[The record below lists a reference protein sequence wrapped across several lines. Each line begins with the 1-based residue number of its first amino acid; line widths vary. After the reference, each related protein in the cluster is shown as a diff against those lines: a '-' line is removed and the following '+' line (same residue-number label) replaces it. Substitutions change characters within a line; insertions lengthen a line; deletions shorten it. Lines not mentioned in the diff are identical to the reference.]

1 MATEVFGRVV
11 PHLFPSLGP
20 ALMVSMGYIDLGKW
34 VAAIEGGARF
44 GFDLVSLVL
53 FFNCTA
59 ILCQY
64 LATCIGMVTGRN
76 LAEICSQEYS
86 KWTCILLGI
95 QAEISMITSETTMV
109 LGIAHGLN
117 LLFGTELVSCIFL
130 ATASTVLLPL
140 FVTTWDNIKA
150 EAFYTVIAGAA
161 LVFYVLGVLISQ
173 PEFPLAMNGVFPK
186 LNGQSAYSLM
196 ALLGSNIMVHNF
208 YIHSSFAQQQSRHQ
222 IVTMGSLFNDHF
234 FAILSIFTGIFLVNY
249 VLMNSAASVFSN
261 TDGVVN
267 LQDLNFLMDQIFK
280 SPIAPVA
287 FFLVLFFSS
296 QITALNWNIGGQVIL
311 RYLFDINLSVWAHH
325 GLLKALAIIPVLY
338 YARNGGAEGIYQLLI
353 FCQII
358 LAMLLPSSVIPL
370 FRVASSKCTMG
381 PFKIPW
387 YMEIFSLIAFFG
399 MLASNMIFI
408 VEALFGKSN
417 WISNLQSSTGSSVII
432 PNIIMFLV
440 AFTSVGLTLYLAVTP
455 LKSASERPDIQIV
468 PGYTQSTSELFEV
481 GELDDME
488 KINYEEDRGSIEDAS
503 SEKFIE
509 SQGEKLHSEPNFDV
523 SETTID
529 SDHESHQS
537 TQSHQSAYD
546 PSVMSA
552 CSSPACHAEK
562 SNLAIDEAAGENSS
576 KVTGAAFSDVI
587 ASQEIEAKYP
597 IEKDVEV
604 STDVQMDKNNEE
616 EGASLAED
624 VSRGILPIPSFEGL
638 SIPSSNSKGKGSD
651 VGSGSGSLSKL
662 SGLGRAARR
671 QLSAVLD
678 EFWGHLFDFHGK
690 LTQEATARRLDVLL
704 GIDSKII
711 GSSVKADAPADELA
725 KSYFPD
731 LDRGSI
737 FQSSSRE
744 FSSPR
749 HGFQMESRPYS
760 QTMQTLD
767 AHGHNSYTSVF
778 GCIDR
783 PSLYPPQSSDNRDY
797 QPATIHGYQLSS
809 YLRGASAG
817 RTPYSSNIS
826 VDLPPTSSTSSFI
839 ANCRD
844 PVMYGG
850 GQNDLGSLRASS
862 FQNRQAT
869 STIGRLPVDQSFY
882 ESTLLETGENTV
894 SSAYGKKYHSSP
906 DVSAII
912 ASIRSSSLNDG
923 NAQWGGPFGS
933 RPSTGRMTYEQSQYL
948 NPISTRTGVPLA
960 FDQLSPPKL
969 HKDVFSPHS
978 SLNSNTR
985 SLWFRQPSEQLFGVI
1000 GKNQSARDRGVDNR
1014 PNVTAAKEVFSYTES
1029 ETKLLQYFRICM
1041 MKLLKL
1047 EGSDWLFRQGGGIDE
1062 ELIDRVAAKEKY
1074 LQEIDSGEI
1083 NQAHMLDRR
1092 NSSAQRSEEGDPAS
1106 LLPVTNCG
1114 DGCIWRA
1121 ALVVSFGAW
1130 CIRRI
1135 LELSVVESRPELWGK
1150 YTYVLNR
1157 LQGILEPAFL
1167 KSHPLLVACSCLEV
1181 NSRNSSTSLQNGN
1194 PGNTEKTN
1202 KTTSVTTANMVLDM
1216 IRDVEAAVSGRKG
1229 RTGTAAGDV
1238 AFPKG
1243 KENLV
1248 SVLKRYKRRLL
1259 NKSSAGN
1266 EGGSSSRRIPSPI
1279 SSSVS

>member
-1 MATEVFGRVV
+1 MATEVFGGVV

-34 VAAIEGGARF
+34 VAAVEGGARF

-64 LATCIGMVTGRN
+64 LATCIGMVTGKN

-117 LLFGTELVSCIFL
+117 LLFGIELVSCIFL

-150 EAFYTVIAGAA
+150 EAFYTAIAAVA

-208 YIHSSFAQQQSRHQ
+208 YIHSSSVQQQSRQ
-222 IVTMGSLFNDHF
+222 IVTVGSLFNDHF

-249 VLMNSAASVFSN
+249 VLMNSAATVFSN

-311 RYLFDINLSVWAHH
+311 RYFFGINLSVWAHH
-325 GLLKALAIIPVLY
+325 GLLKALAIIPALY
-338 YARNGGAEGIYQLLI
+338 YARNGGSEGIYQLLI

-381 PFKIPW
+381 RFKIPW

-408 VEALFGKSN
+408 VEALFGRSN
-417 WISNLQSSTGSSVII
+417 WISNMQSSTGSSVII
-432 PNIIMFLV
+432 PSSIIFLV

-455 LKSASERPDIQIV
+455 LKSASERPDIQIF
-468 PGYTQSTSELFEV
+468 PGYMQSTPELFEV
-481 GELDDME
+481 VESDDME
-488 KINYEEDRGSIEDAS
+488 KINYEEDQGSIEDVS

-509 SQGEKLHSEPNFDV
+509 NQGEKLHSEANFDV
-523 SETTID
+523 SETIID

-546 PSVMSA
+546 PGIMSA
-552 CSSPACHAEK
+552 CSSPAYHTEK

-576 KVTGAAFSDVI
+576 KVTGTVFPDVI

-616 EGASLAED
+616 EGAPLAED
-624 VSRGILPIPSFEGL
+624 VSRGILPYPSVE
-638 SIPSSNSKGKGSD
+638 
-651 VGSGSGSLSKL
+651 GSGSLSKL

-678 EFWGHLFDFHGK
+678 EFWGHLFDYHGK
-690 LTQEATARRLDVLL
+690 LTQEATTRRLDVLL
-704 GIDSKII
+704 GIDSKLI
-711 GSSVKADAPADELA
+711 GSSVKADAPADELS

-731 LDRGSI
+731 LDRSSI

-749 HGFQMESRPYS
+749 HGVQMESRPYS

-767 AHGHNSYTSVF
+767 AHAQNSYTSLF
-778 GCIDR
+778 GSNDR
-783 PSLYPPQSSDNRDY
+783 HSLYPPQSSDNRDY

-809 YLRGASAG
+809 YLKGASAG
-817 RTPYSSNIS
+817 RAPYSSNIS
-826 VDLPPTSSTSSFI
+826 LDLPPTSSASSFI

-844 PVMYGG
+844 PLMYGS

-869 STIGRLPVDQSFY
+869 STIGRLPVDRSFY
-882 ESTLLETGENTV
+882 EASLLETGESSV

-912 ASIRSSSLNDG
+912 ASIRNSSLNDG
-923 NAQWGGPFGS
+923 NAQWAGPIGS

-948 NPISTRTGVPLA
+948 NPLSTRTGVPLA

-969 HKDVFSPHS
+969 HRDVFSPHS

-1000 GKNQSARDRGVDNR
+1000 GKNQSARDRGVDSR
-1014 PNVTAAKEVFSYTES
+1014 PNVTAAKEAFSYTES

-1047 EGSDWLFRQGGGIDE
+1047 EGSDWLFRQGSGIDE

-1074 LQEIDSGEI
+1074 LQEVDSGEI
-1083 NQAHMLDRR
+1083 NQAHMLYRR

-1106 LLPVTNCG
+1106 LLSVTNCG

-1121 ALVVSFGAW
+1121 ALVVSFGVW

-1167 KSHPLLVACSCLEV
+1167 KSRPPLFACSCLEI
-1181 NSRNSSTSLQNGN
+1181 NTRNSSTSPQNGN
-1194 PGNTEKTN
+1194 LVSTEKTN
-1202 KTTSVTTANMVLDM
+1202 KATSVTTANMVLDM
-1216 IRDVEAAVSGRKG
+1216 IKDVEAAVSGRKG